1 MKAFILAAGKGERLQ
16 PLTNDCPKPLIL
28 IKGKPLLEWN
38 LIKLRS
44 AGINEVVI
52 NLHYLGEEIIKY
64 FGNGKSFDMK
74 IVYSEESELLG
85 TGGALIHA
93 KKYLDNSPFLLMSGD
108 LWTNYPLQRLISYK
122 TKGKA
127 HLISVREKLNRH
139 GDFDLLDSKI
149 NVELSKK
156 EYTYSGIALINP
168 EIIPQETPSNKE
180 LWKDLLL
187 PYAKRKLL
195 SGEVFQGVVKNI
207 NEKSDIEELDVLIA
221 E

>member
-1 MKAFILAAGKGERLQ
+1 MKAFILAAGKGERLK

-108 LWTNYPLQRLISYK
+108 LWTNYPLQRLISFK

-149 NVELSKK
+149 NVELGKK
-156 EYTYSGIALINP
+156 EYTYSGISLINP

>member
-1 MKAFILAAGKGERLQ
+1 MKAFILAAGKGERLK

-122 TKGKA
+122 TKSKA

-149 NVELSKK
+149 NIELSKK
-156 EYTYSGIALINP
+156 EYTYS
-168 EIIPQETPSNKE
+168 
-180 LWKDLLL
+180 
-187 PYAKRKLL
+187 
-195 SGEVFQGVVKNI
+195 
-207 NEKSDIEELDVLIA
+207 
-221 E
+221 

>member
-1 MKAFILAAGKGERLQ
+1 MKAFILAAGKGERLK

-74 IVYSEESELLG
+74 IVYSEENELLG

-108 LWTNYPLQRLISYK
+108 LWTNYPLQRIISFK
-122 TKGKA
+122 TKSKA

-149 NVELSKK
+149 NVELGKK
-156 EYTYSGIALINP
+156 EYTYSGISLINP

>member
-1 MKAFILAAGKGERLQ
+1 MKAFILAAGKGERLK

-38 LIKLRS
+38 LIKLKS

-74 IVYSEESELLG
+74 IVYSEENELLG

-108 LWTNYPLQRLISYK
+108 LWTNYPLQRIISFK
-122 TKGKA
+122 TKSKA

-149 NVELSKK
+149 NVELGKK
-156 EYTYSGIALINP
+156 EYTYSGISLINP